1 MRLNAL
7 AGNLLNA
14 LDLLEANVFTTN
26 VLTVPC
32 HVMSYK
38 LGSALEVWP
47 LVQIEAST
55 SLNLKTTGI
64 ECCFFLGL

>member
-38 LGSALEVWP
+38 LGTALEIWSSVK
-47 LVQIEAST
+47 IEAAT
-55 SLNLKTTGI
+55 SFNVKTAGN
-64 ECCFFLGL
+64 ESCFFLGL

>member
-14 LDLLEANVFTTN
+14 LDLVEADIVTTDIF
-26 VLTVPC
+26 TVPC

-38 LGSALEVWP
+38 LGSAIEVRP
-47 LVQIEAST
+47 FVQIEAST